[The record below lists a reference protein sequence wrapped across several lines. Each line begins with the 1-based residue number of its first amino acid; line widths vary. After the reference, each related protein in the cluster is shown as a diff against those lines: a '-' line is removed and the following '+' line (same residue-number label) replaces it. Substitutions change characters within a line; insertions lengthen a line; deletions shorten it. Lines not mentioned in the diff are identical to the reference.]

1 MDADVVADLCKEAE
15 ARGSGRA
22 HPVMRARRSSSSTSV
37 ESGRLRRWRLSGRS
51 AEPVMLGGGAMLT
64 RTAEIVNRG
73 RTGANAGAGGG
84 VLDRAQQ
91 EREGLDA
98 GTA

>member
-1 MDADVVADLCKEAE
+1 M
-15 ARGSGRA
+15 
-22 HPVMRARRSSSSTSV
+22 MRVRRSSSSTSV

-51 AEPVMLGGGAMLT
+51 GEPEMPGGGAKLT
-64 RTAEIVNRG
+64 RTEEIVIRG
-73 RTGANAGAGGG
+73 GSAANAGAGGG

-98 GTA
+98 GTE

>member
-1 MDADVVADLCKEAE
+1 
-15 ARGSGRA
+15 
-22 HPVMRARRSSSSTSV
+22 
-37 ESGRLRRWRLSGRS
+37 
-51 AEPVMLGGGAMLT
+51 MLGGGAMLT